1 MCIISEM
8 WTFRWILNI
17 GIDLQSIQCRLSPSS
32 YSISFTE
39 QKECIAHN
47 YDWIVCVCIF
57 ITNTLHS
64 TFISEIQYQL
74 SALLIET
81 FSFWRWTNFQSRL
94 KLQFTY
100 SHVLYHL
107 ADRQT
112 AEDISFS
119 YNWKC
124 VLTHWIRCE
133 SDLLRLV
140 SCVYVRHRRKK
151 THCK

>member
-1 MCIISEM
+1 MIYNQFSAACRHRLIQFHLLNKRSALHIITIELCACAS
-8 WTFRWILNI
+8 
-17 GIDLQSIQCRLSPSS
+17 LSP
-32 YSISFTE
+32 IL
-39 QKECIAHN
+39 CIRPLYPKFN
-47 YDWIVCVCIF
+47 
-57 ITNTLHS
+57 TNW
-64 TFISEIQYQL
+64 

-112 AEDISFS
+112 AEDISFT

-124 VLTHWIRCE
+124 VLTHCIRCE